1 MTGSEPIGSPNAHQ
15 QTDVIRD
22 LNDTFRASL
31 EGGKVLVTQGVQI
44 LGLAATAVILQTVAR
59 FTCFTQA
66 NDPHDE
72 HDFGGFEYRDVSI
85 FWKIDYFDKQLEFA
99 SPDPADP
106 TVTTRV
112 LTIMLAS
119 EY

>member
-1 MTGSEPIGSPNAHQ
+1 MTGSEHICSPNAQERTHA
-15 QTDVIRD
+15 IRD
-22 LNDTFRASL
+22 LNDRFRASL
-31 EGGKVLVTQGVQI
+31 EGGKVLVTQGIQS
-44 LGLAATAVILQTVAR
+44 LGPAATAVILQAVAR
-59 FTCFTQA
+59 FKQFTRA

-72 HDFGGFEYRDVSI
+72 HDFGGFEYGDLTV
-85 FWKIDYFDKQLEFA
+85 FWKIDYYDEQLELA

-106 TVTTRV
+106 NVTTRV

>member
-1 MTGSEPIGSPNAHQ
+1 MTGSEPICSPNAHQ
-15 QTDVIRD
+15 RTDAIRD
-22 LNDTFRASL
+22 LNDSFRASF
-31 EGGKVLVTQGVQI
+31 EGGKVLVTHGIQC
-44 LGLAATAVILQTVAR
+44 LGPAATLVILQAVAR
-59 FTCFTQA
+59 FKEFTRA

-72 HDFGGFEYRDVSI
+72 HDFGGFEYGNLTI
-85 FWKIDYFDKQLEFA
+85 FWKIDYYDARLEFA

-106 TVTTRV
+106 NVTQRV

>member
-1 MTGSEPIGSPNAHQ
+1 MTGSEPICSPNAQ
-15 QTDVIRD
+15 ERTYAIRD
-22 LNDTFRASL
+22 LNDRFRASF
-31 EGGKVLVTQGVQI
+31 EGGKVLVTQGIQS
-44 LGLAATAVILQTVAR
+44 LGPAATAVILQAVAR
-59 FTCFTQA
+59 FKQFTRA

-72 HDFGGFEYRDVSI
+72 HDFGGFEYGDLTV
-85 FWKIDYFDKQLEFA
+85 FWKIDYYDEQLELA

-106 TVTTRV
+106 RVTTRV